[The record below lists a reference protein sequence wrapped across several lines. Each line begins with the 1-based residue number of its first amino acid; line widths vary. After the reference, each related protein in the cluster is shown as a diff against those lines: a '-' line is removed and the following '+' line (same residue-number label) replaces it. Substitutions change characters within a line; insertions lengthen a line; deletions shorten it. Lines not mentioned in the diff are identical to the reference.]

1 MAAPSSQGQS
11 TGSPK
16 LQTVIKIAVVL
27 AALAALVF
35 FGRQAGDYIPR
46 FNAWIEGLGF
56 WAPLVFIL
64 GYAVATVA
72 FIPGSLLTAAS
83 GAIFGIGWGAL
94 YSFLGATLGAT
105 VAFLVARYLA
115 RSAIEKKLEGQP
127 RFAQIDR
134 AIGRDGGKMVALMR
148 LAPVFPFNLL
158 NYALGLTSVKFLPY
172 LVASL
177 AMFPGTL
184 LYVYFGSV
192 AGQAVQAG
200 GGQAQKSPLQWAMLA
215 VGLLATI
222 LVVVM
227 VTKKAKQA
235 FDSAVEEDNGAEEAT
250 KEPHHG

>member
-1 MAAPSSQGQS
+1 MAASSSQSAS
-11 TGSPK
+11 TGSSK
-16 LQTVIKIAVVL
+16 AQTAIKVALAL
-27 AALAALVF
+27 AALAALVLL
-35 FGRQAGDYIPR
+35 GRQAGDYIPR
-46 FNAWIEGLGF
+46 FNDWIEGLGF

-94 YSFLGATLGAT
+94 YSFLGATLGAS

-115 RSAIEKKLEGQP
+115 RSAIEKRLEDQP

-172 LVASL
+172 FFASL

-184 LYVYFGSV
+184 LYVYLGSV

-200 GGQAQKSPLQWAMLA
+200 GGQAQKTPLEWAALA
-215 VGLLATI
+215 VGLLATV
-222 LVVVM
+222 LVVVI
-227 VTKKAKQA
+227 VTRKAKQA
-235 FDSAVEEDNGAEEAT
+235 FDSAVDEDNGAAEAIEE
-250 KEPHHG
+250 PDHG